1 MTVLLDASD
10 RVVLDTCT
18 LDHDKLVDHLT
29 HDRYH
34 LTPTAA
40 ALLAG
45 CDGRQRVGDLTAE
58 HARAYGVEP
67 AVLHEHLS
75 EFVDLLQEVGLVRV
89 RRRWR
94 HRLLG
99 MVLDLRPGSVDAT
112 VARRRFPPTPWG
124 CVRAALHSGRVVA
137 WCGLLLTIAMVA
149 VVARLAPGLP
159 LAVGL
164 APGAVTV
171 ASLITVAAHEV
182 CHLSAVRAL
191 GGRARYAAAGPN
203 QVGVIHDVH
212 DPVRRRW
219 VGLAGPVG
227 GAVAAIVAWPL
238 IAALPD
244 PTADLALPLTA
255 LLACGHLAGLLP
267 WFADGRHVW
276 AAAQ

>member
-18 LDHDKLVDHLT
+18 LDHDELVDHLT
-29 HDRYH
+29 HDRYR
-34 LTPTAA
+34 LSATAA
-40 ALLAG
+40 ALLVG
-45 CDGRQRVGDLTAE
+45 CDGRQRVGDLTDE

-67 AVLHEHLS
+67 ARLLEDLS
-75 EFVDLLQEVGLVRV
+75 EFVDQLQAVGLARV

-112 VARRRFPPTPWG
+112 VTRRRFPATAWG
-124 CVRAALHSGRVVA
+124 CVRAALHSGQVA
-137 WCGLLLTIAMVA
+137 AGCGLLLSVAMMIL
-149 VVARLAPGLP
+149 VARLAPGLP
-159 LAVGL
+159 LALGL
-164 APGAVTV
+164 APAAVTV

-182 CHLSAVRAL
+182 CHLSAVRVV
-191 GGRARYAAAGPN
+191 GGRARYTAAGVN
-203 QVGVIHDVH
+203 QVGVIHDVD
-212 DPVRRRW
+212 DPGRRRW

-227 GAVAAIVAWPL
+227 GAVAAVVAWPL
-238 IAALPD
+238 LAALPQ
-244 PTADLALPLTA
+244 PTAGLAVPLTA

-276 AAAQ
+276 AAAR